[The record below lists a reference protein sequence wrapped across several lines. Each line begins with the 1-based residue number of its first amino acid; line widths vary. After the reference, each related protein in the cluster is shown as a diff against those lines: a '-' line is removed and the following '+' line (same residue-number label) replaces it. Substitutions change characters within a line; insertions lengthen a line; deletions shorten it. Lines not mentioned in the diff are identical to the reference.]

1 MNVDEQAATFEC
13 YQAERRLRANPST
26 GRERVRDQQL
36 RSTLQ
41 PQRQAETSFASTAGG
56 NGHNLKKALRNAG
69 LFDLTHDET
78 PALRSAWKSIVTDFA
93 ADNIGLTGTAVIKAL
108 GTFFKDAADREW
120 WAQVSVGIGDLD
132 MFLAQFDQY
141 FEGPK
146 RNRREAVNDIIRMR
160 RTTDQ
165 TIDRFLLTVNGKIGQ
180 LRPPADDDERVDLVY
195 DTLPECLRI
204 GDLETRPSENTDA
217 YTYISIC
224 TKLRRIEERVVVQTV
239 RLAEEKARTNSK
251 SLAVNLTLLNVT
263 DPYIRAETL
272 RRGGFTST
280 ATTSDGASGSGKR
293 SAVQQVTIDDDD
305 ELADPG
311 SVCINVNNSRSSFSS
326 QSSKPQPPQSK
337 PEDKRAVFVQQ
348 IADAVAMGQSKA
360 TELAVQAITRAQA
373 ANASGAGNAAPDHQ
387 PRQSFVT
394 GHGRGRGGDRGGG
407 GAGRGGGAGARG
419 AGRGGFGRGG
429 YVPRGGGNQQHQQN
443 VQREPQRQSWTGEF
457 QAQFRPD
464 MNNRCHCCLK
474 TGHYRNE
481 CPTWAAIQAADTK
494 PKTATVANPAVG
506 N

>member
-1 MNVDEQAATFEC
+1 MPPAIRAPAGRGRGRPLGRGHIGLGGRPTTEQGRAAARAEALAARAARGGVRRQAAGRRGAGQKGDGIVYPTRKQIVAAVANQPQIRIARTPIHELQRAVVPRGGPRARRATPFPLCGTGTARRVRPLVVRELLRPEDVARRLRFNGDDEVIPDQDEQPDYDYAEPQPETEAGEIEFADVNVDEQAAAFER
-13 YQAERRLRANPST
+13 YQAERRLRA

-36 RSTLQ
+36 RSTPQ
-41 PQRQAETSFASTAGG
+41 PQRQADTSFASTAGG

-78 PALRSAWKSIVTDFA
+78 PALRSAWKSIVIDFA

-120 WAQVSVGIGDLD
+120 WAQVSIGIGDLD

-146 RNRREAVNDIIRMR
+146 RNCREAVNDIIRMR

-165 TIDRFLLTVNGKIGQ
+165 TIDRVLLTVNGKIGQ

-217 YTYISIC
+217 YTYISTC
-224 TKLRRIEERVVVQTV
+224 TKLRRIEERVIVQTV

-280 ATTSDGASGSGKR
+280 ATTSDGTSGSGKR
-293 SAVQQVTIDDDD
+293 SAVQQVTIDEDD

-311 SVCINVNNSRSSFSS
+311 SVCINVN
-326 QSSKPQPPQSK
+326 
-337 PEDKRAVFVQQ
+337 
-348 IADAVAMGQSKA
+348 
-360 TELAVQAITRAQA
+360 
-373 ANASGAGNAAPDHQ
+373 
-387 PRQSFVT
+387 
-394 GHGRGRGGDRGGG
+394 
-407 GAGRGGGAGARG
+407 
-419 AGRGGFGRGG
+419 
-429 YVPRGGGNQQHQQN
+429 
-443 VQREPQRQSWTGEF
+443 
-457 QAQFRPD
+457 
-464 MNNRCHCCLK
+464 
-474 TGHYRNE
+474 
-481 CPTWAAIQAADTK
+481 
-494 PKTATVANPAVG
+494 
-506 N
+506 

>member
-1 MNVDEQAATFEC
+1 MPPAIRAQAGGGRGRPLGRGHMGRGGGPTPEGGRVAARAEALAARAARGGVRRQAAGRRGAGQQGDGIVHPTPQQIVAAVANQPRIRIARTPIPDHQRAAVPRGGPRARRATPFPRAGTGTARRARPLIVREPLRPEDVARRLRFNGDDEEIPDQDPQLRYDEAEPEPEADADEIELADVNVDEQAAAFDR
-13 YQAERRLRANPST
+13 YQAERRLRT
-26 GRERVRDQQL
+26 GRARVQAAQ
-36 RSTLQ
+36 RSTPQ
-41 PQRQAETSFASTAGG
+41 PQRQADISFASTAGG

-69 LFDLTHDET
+69 LFDITHDET
-78 PALRSAWKSIVTDFA
+78 PALRSAWKSIVIDFA

-120 WAQVSVGIGDLD
+120 WAQVSIGIGDLD

-146 RNRREAVNDIIRMR
+146 RNRREAINDIIRMR

-165 TIDRFLLTVNGKIGQ
+165 MIDRFLLTGNGKIRQ
-180 LRPPADDDERVDLVY
+180 LCPPADDDECVDLAY

-251 SLAVNLTLLNVT
+251 SLAVNRTLLNVT

-293 SAVQQVTIDDDD
+293 SAIQQVTIDDDD

-311 SVCINVNNSRSSFSS
+311 SVCISVNNSRSSFSS
-326 QSSKPQPPQSK
+326 QSSKP
-337 PEDKRAVFVQQ
+337 
-348 IADAVAMGQSKA
+348 
-360 TELAVQAITRAQA
+360 
-373 ANASGAGNAAPDHQ
+373 
-387 PRQSFVT
+387 
-394 GHGRGRGGDRGGG
+394 
-407 GAGRGGGAGARG
+407 
-419 AGRGGFGRGG
+419 
-429 YVPRGGGNQQHQQN
+429 
-443 VQREPQRQSWTGEF
+443 
-457 QAQFRPD
+457 
-464 MNNRCHCCLK
+464 
-474 TGHYRNE
+474 
-481 CPTWAAIQAADTK
+481 
-494 PKTATVANPAVG
+494 
-506 N
+506 